1 MFSMGEN
8 NIIPLHV
15 FTINMYLIISIKNF
29 FFLNIRGL
37 GSSSKRH
44 VIRNVM

>member
-1 MFSMGEN
+1 MGEN

-29 FFLNIRGL
+29 FFFLIL
-37 GSSSKRH
+37 EVWEVVLKD
-44 VIRNVM
+44 M